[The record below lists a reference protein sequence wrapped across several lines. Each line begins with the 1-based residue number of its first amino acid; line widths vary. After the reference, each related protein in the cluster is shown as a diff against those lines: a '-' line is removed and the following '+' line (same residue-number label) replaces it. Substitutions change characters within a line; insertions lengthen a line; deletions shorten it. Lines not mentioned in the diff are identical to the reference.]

1 MAMQVPAQHVR
12 RLRYSSDMLREVKSG
27 SFVPHGMWLWKRYV
41 FVAGRARAAAGITS
55 SLYALAREA
64 QRTEAVVVLTD
75 PPRRYWWCRDRF
87 WWEDEDL
94 EAEDVLALVHERDR
108 RRQRRLD
115 HAHALLAADEAP
127 AVPRRERVPR
137 EVREAVFR
145 RDGGRCVECGSDFD
159 LQYDHVIPVAL
170 GGANTLQN
178 LQILCAPC
186 NGRKGA
192 RLG

>member
-1 MAMQVPAQHVR
+1 
-12 RLRYSSDMLREVKSG
+12 MLREVKNAG
-27 SFVPHGMWLWKRYV
+27 FVPRGVWLWRRYV
-41 FVAGRARAAAGITS
+41 FVAGTARGAGGITR
-55 SLYALAREA
+55 SLYALCSEA
-64 QRTEAVVVLTD
+64 QRTEAIVVLTD

-87 WWEDEDL
+87 WWEDDDL
-94 EAEDVLALVHERDR
+94 TAQDVLALVHERDR

-115 HAHALLAADEAP
+115 HAHALLAADAAP
-127 AVPRRERVPR
+127 AGPRRRPVAR

-159 LQYDHVIPVAL
+159 IQYDHVIPVAL
-170 GGANTLQN
+170 GGANTVEN

-186 NGRKGA
+186 NQRKGG